1 MKKLLLAALPI
12 LWVTL
17 LFYACRKDNLE
28 PGTYPAPIDYTVLPP
43 ATQTGANTFGCLVD
57 GEVWVPRVP
66 LLAVT
71 YRDIS
76 SHVSEKNGTGAGGVT
91 CNLVDLDKRIDNWLS
106 ISFGNN
112 YFQTKQFCFPT
123 NIGVTAHFKKTNGD
137 GYLSNYFDTDE
148 NCITITK
155 LDTTNNIIS
164 GTFQFTMYNDTINKN
179 DKVIITDGRFDL
191 KYSAQ

>member
-1 MKKLLLAALPI
+1 MKKLLLATLPI

-17 LFYACRKDNLE
+17 LFPSCRKDNLE

-76 SHVSEKNGTGAGGVT
+76 ALVSEKDGSGGGGIT
-91 CNLVDLDKRIDNWLS
+91 CNLVDIDKKLDDHLTLAFSSSLFQNQNYNTLS
-106 ISFGNN
+106 DTSLFRFNPDLRRLHVYYQHI
-112 YFQTKQFCFPT
+112 T
-123 NIGVTAHFKKTNGD
+123 GD
-137 GYLSNYFDTDE
+137 TSNYF
-148 NCITITK
+148 TITK
-155 LDTTNNIIS
+155 IDSVRNFIS
-164 GTFQFTMYNDTINKN
+164 GTFQCTLYTA
-179 DKVIITDGRFDL
+179 DKTQSIKITDGRFDL
-191 KYSAQ
+191 KYSPQ

>member
-43 ATQTGANTFGCLVD
+43 ATQTGANTFGCLID

-71 YRDIS
+71 YVDKYALFN
-76 SHVSEKNGTGAGGVT
+76 EKNLSGSGILLT
-91 CNLVDLDKRIDNWLS
+91 NLVDSKNDDHFTLAFTSSFFQERTYQTLSDTAAFRFNPDFRKLNDQYGHID
-106 ISFGNN
+106 
-112 YFQTKQFCFPT
+112 
-123 NIGVTAHFKKTNGD
+123 GD
-137 GYLSNYFDTDE
+137 TSNYL
-148 NCITITK
+148 TITK
-155 LDTTNNIIS
+155 IDTAHNFIS
-164 GTFQFTMYNDTINKN
+164 GIFRCVLYTANKS
-179 DKVIITDGRFDL
+179 KSIKITDGRFDMI
-191 KYSAQ
+191 YYPE